1 MLYFGTVFTSYWVKI
16 YCKVTKDDRLLY
28 NHWDFYAC
36 KLVGIIKAEV
46 EIRIL
51 F

>member
-1 MLYFGTVFTSYWVKI
+1 MLYFGTVFTSFGVKI
-16 YCKVTKDDRLLY
+16 YCKVTKNDRLLY
-28 NHWDFYAC
+28 NHWNFNAC
-36 KLVGIIKAEV
+36 KLVDIIEAKV